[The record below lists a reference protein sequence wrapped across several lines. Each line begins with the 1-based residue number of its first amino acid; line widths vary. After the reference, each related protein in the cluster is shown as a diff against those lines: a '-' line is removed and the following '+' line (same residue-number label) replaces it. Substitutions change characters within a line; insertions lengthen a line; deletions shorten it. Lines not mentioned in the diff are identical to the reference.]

1 MTPTVSILLLN
12 FNGKSFL
19 KDCLESVLAQSYQ
32 DFEIIFVDNASVD
45 GSLEYVRDN
54 IKSDKLII
62 KSADSNLG
70 FAGGNNFG
78 LKYAKGSF
86 IVLLNNDTIVE
97 KDWLKNLVET
107 IQSDEKT
114 GIVQSVVYTEGIP
127 DKYYKKNGTINIFG
141 HNIMEVFDIGDD
153 GIGEIIQATG
163 CSLIVRKDLLDK
175 TGGLFLDEYFLY
187 AEDTFLSLKAKFSGY
202 KLLHS
207 SNSVVHHK
215 GSGTTINQIPSEIYY
230 YQERN
235 RLLNFLLFFDK
246 SFVIKYIPLLASNF
260 KLKFF
265 YCILS
270 GKYSFK
276 GLFRAYFWLLKNIG
290 WIKQQRKIINKYK
303 IVSDDEVLKY
313 ISGKYF
319 QGNNFFERLVNSL
332 SLFYCKITRLKVLEN
347 AK

>member
-19 KDCLESVLAQSYQ
+19 KDCLDSVLAQSYQ

-54 IKSDKLII
+54 YKSEKLIVQ
-62 KSADSNLG
+62 SAESNLG

-78 LKYAKGSF
+78 LKYARGSF

-107 IQSDEKT
+107 IQSDEKI
-114 GIVQSVVYTEGIP
+114 GIVQSVVYTEGIS

-141 HNIMEVFDIGDD
+141 HNIMRVFDIGDD

-163 CSLIVRKDLLDK
+163 CSLIVRKELLDK
-175 TGGLFLDEYFLY
+175 TGGLFPDEYFLY
-187 AEDTFLSLKAKFSGY
+187 AEDTYLSLKTKFSGY
-202 KLLHS
+202 RLLHN

-215 GSGTTINQIPSEIYY
+215 GSGTTKNQIPSEIYY

-235 RLLNFLLFFDK
+235 RLLNFLLFLDK
-246 SFVIKYIPLLASNF
+246 LFAIKYFPLLAFNF

-265 YCILS
+265 ICIFS
-270 GKYSFK
+270 RKYSFK
-276 GLFRAYFWLLKNIG
+276 GLFRAYFWLIKNIN
-290 WIKQQRKIINKYK
+290 WIKQQRKIISKYK
-303 IVSDDEVLKY
+303 TVSDNEVLKF
-313 ISGKYF
+313 ISCRYF
-319 QGNNFFERLVNSL
+319 NGNNIFERIVNSL

>member
-1 MTPTVSILLLN
+1 MTPNVSILILN
-12 FNGKSFL
+12 YNGKYFL
-19 KDCLESVLAQSYQ
+19 KDCIESVLAQSYQ

-54 IKSDKLII
+54 FKSEKLII
-62 KSADSNLG
+62 QAAESNLG

-78 LKYAKGSF
+78 FKYAKGSF
-86 IVLLNNDTIVE
+86 IVLLNNDTIVD

-107 IQSDEKT
+107 IQSDEKI

-141 HNIMEVFDIGDD
+141 HNIMEVFEIGDD

-175 TGGLFLDEYFLY
+175 TGGLFPVEYFLY

-202 KLLHS
+202 KLFHN

-215 GSGTTINQIPSEIYY
+215 GSGTTKKQIPSEIYY

-235 RLLNFLLFFDK
+235 RLLNFLLFFDTA
-246 SFVIKYIPLLASNF
+246 FIIKYIPLLASNF

-265 YCILS
+265 ICIFS
-270 GKYSFK
+270 RKYSLN
-276 GLFRAYFWLLKNIG
+276 GLFRAYFWLLKNIS

-303 IVSDDEVLKY
+303 FVSDDEVLKF
-313 ISGKYF
+313 ISCKYF
-319 QGNNFFERLVNSL
+319 NGNNILERMVNSL